1 LSEKQSS
8 APRCHRGFL
17 DLYWE
22 STAEDAE
29 DTEVGTRMYR
39 GSPAEDAEDA
49 VDAEEGLEVSEALY
63 FKLRQQGPV
72 DTWQVEF

>member
-1 LSEKQSS
+1 
-8 APRCHRGFL
+8 
-17 DLYWE
+17 
-22 STAEDAE
+22 
-29 DTEVGTRMYR
+29 MYR